1 MSVLNEIKTI
11 LGMEVKLAQMK
22 LQDGV
27 TVIEAD
33 TFEVGDYSGKNLP
46 VFIINDTEKVPMPVG
61 EYALEDGNIL
71 KVDVEGVIAAIETPE
86 EEMPANEEAMP
97 SPAEAEVEVEASVE
111 AAPKRVVESITK
123 EMFFSEIEKL
133 RNEIAELKGVK
144 LSADEE
150 DLTDADLKSK
160 EVELSVEPLT
170 HSPEVK
176 APQVHKFA
184 SSRPMTT
191 QDRVMAK
198 LFN

>member
-1 MSVLNEIKTI
+1 MSVINEIKTL

-22 LQDGV
+22 LENG
-27 TVIEAD
+27 TVIEAEA
-33 TFEVGDYSGKNLP
+33 FEP
-46 VFIINDTEKVPMPVG
+46 EMAVFIVNEEDRIAMPVG
-61 EYALEDGNIL
+61 EYLLEDGMLL
-71 KVDVEGVIAAIETPE
+71 KVEVEGIIASVEMPE
-86 EEMPANEEAMP
+86 EVAPEAEEEVAA
-97 SPAEAEVEVEASVE
+97 PAEEVEVEASAPV
-111 AAPKRVVESITK
+111 ATPKRIVESVSK

-150 DLTDADLKSK
+150 DKTDEDLKSK

-176 APQVHKFA
+176 APQVQKFA
-184 SSRPMTT
+184 SNRQMTT

>member
-1 MSVLNEIKTI
+1 MSVINEIKTL

-22 LQDGV
+22 LENG
-27 TVIEAD
+27 TVIEAEA
-33 TFEVGDYSGKNLP
+33 FEP
-46 VFIINDTEKVPMPVG
+46 EMAVFIVNEEDRIAMPVG
-61 EYALEDGNIL
+61 EYLLEDGMLL
-71 KVDVEGVIAAIETPE
+71 KVEVEGIIASIEMPE
-86 EEMPANEEAMP
+86 EVAPEAEEEVAA
-97 SPAEAEVEVEASVE
+97 PAEEVEVEASAPV
-111 AAPKRVVESITK
+111 ATPKRIVESVSK

-144 LSADEE
+144 LSSDEE
-150 DLTDADLKSK
+150 DKTDEDLKSK

-176 APQVHKFA
+176 APQVQKFA
-184 SSRPMTT
+184 SNRPLTT